1 METTL
6 PERKEPSDLED
17 MPTSAASSLTLMQ
30 NVRLPTLIN
39 LPFGLAENACL
50 RAATRMELNLS
61 AMK

>member
-6 PERKEPSDLED
+6 PERKELSDLED
-17 MPTSAASSLTLMQ
+17 MPTSAASSLMLMQ
-30 NVRLPTLIN
+30 SVRLPMLIN

-50 RAATRMELNLS
+50 TAATRMELNLS